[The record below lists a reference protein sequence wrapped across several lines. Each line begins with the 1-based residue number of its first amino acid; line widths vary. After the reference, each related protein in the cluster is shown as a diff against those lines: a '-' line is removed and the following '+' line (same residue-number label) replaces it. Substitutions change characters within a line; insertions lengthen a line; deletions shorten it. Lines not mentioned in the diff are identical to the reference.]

1 MPSCSECLAKI
12 AQLKAILRFGE
23 ICCCSCLPL
32 LLGLACSIHATWG
45 SPFSQASKCRR
56 LYHLRNLATDWHW
69 SSRVGR
75 QFRHKGKLIVER
87 RKLAA
92 NLPTEVVCWCIS
104 DSLWTMDCIFT
115 LSASSQ
121 IFKTHKGWHSYGSSY
136 QKGFYTALSSKRRI
150 AWSYWIPGLS
160 LSFSSLSNTTYIWPL
175 PFLCDNVVGKVWP
188 RCLLVFCTC
197 AVSPWNCER
206 RDSSR
211 RMNKPLLI
219 IQGSKQPNVL
229 PFLSWSIFAN
239 KMVVKIKVLFL
250 ESDREFQVQDGDG
263 SRPPVAA
270 AARRMYA

>member
-1 MPSCSECLAKI
+1 MTAAFTQPEAHLLAEPCI
-12 AQLKAILRFGE
+12 RTHTSIVELLKWNHYTSALKE
-23 ICCCSCLPL
+23 TW
-32 LLGLACSIHATWG
+32 SIDA
-45 SPFSQASKCRR
+45 ASKCRR
-56 LYHLRNLATDWHW
+56 LCHLRNLATDWHW

-75 QFRHKGKLIVER
+75 QFRHKGKLIVDR

-104 DSLWTMDCIFT
+104 DSLRTMGCIFT

-229 PFLSWSIFAN
+229 PFLSWP
-239 KMVVKIKVLFL
+239 VGQFL
-250 ESDREFQVQDGDG
+250 RTKWWCNCCEDKGPFSGK
-263 SRPPVAA
+263 
-270 AARRMYA
+270 